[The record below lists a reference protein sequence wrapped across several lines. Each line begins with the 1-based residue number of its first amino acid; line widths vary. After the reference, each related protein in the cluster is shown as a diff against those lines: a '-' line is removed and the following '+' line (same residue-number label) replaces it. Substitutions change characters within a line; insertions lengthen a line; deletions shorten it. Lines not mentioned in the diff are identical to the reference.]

1 MMMKARSNQRTAE
14 LTIDIPIS
22 LRQSLEDE
30 ARRAST
36 TPSAVV
42 CTALARHLGV
52 SLHTLFQ
59 ISTSGALVTGVYSG
73 AITVRQLLAHGDF
86 GLGTFQGLD
95 GEMVVLDGA
104 VYRVRGSG
112 EVSQAAASALA
123 PFAVI
128 TRFAPG
134 TDEQIGAVSNLHE
147 LEAGCDRLRTS
158 NNIFFAIRLDGR
170 FDRVRT
176 RAVSPPSPGGRLVD
190 AARDQHEFDLTDVSG
205 TLIGIWSPG
214 FSSAFSVPGYHFH
227 FLTEDRRHGGHVLE
241 CTAKRLRIRMEAL
254 NDFHLALP
262 ETEAFLKADLSNN
275 SADELL
281 YAEKS
286 H

>member
-1 MMMKARSNQRTAE
+1 
-14 LTIDIPIS
+14 
-22 LRQSLEDE
+22 
-30 ARRAST
+30 
-36 TPSAVV
+36 
-42 CTALARHLGV
+42 
-52 SLHTLFQ
+52 
-59 ISTSGALVTGVYSG
+59 
-73 AITVRQLLAHGDF
+73 
-86 GLGTFQGLD
+86 
-95 GEMVVLDGA
+95 
-104 VYRVRGSG
+104 
-112 EVSQAAASALA
+112 
-123 PFAVI
+123 
-128 TRFAPG
+128 
-134 TDEQIGAVSNLHE
+134 
-147 LEAGCDRLRTS
+147 
-158 NNIFFAIRLDGR
+158 
-170 FDRVRT
+170 
-176 RAVSPPSPGGRLVD
+176 VSPPSPGGRLVD

-262 ETEAFLKADLSNN
+262 ETEAFLKADLSNS